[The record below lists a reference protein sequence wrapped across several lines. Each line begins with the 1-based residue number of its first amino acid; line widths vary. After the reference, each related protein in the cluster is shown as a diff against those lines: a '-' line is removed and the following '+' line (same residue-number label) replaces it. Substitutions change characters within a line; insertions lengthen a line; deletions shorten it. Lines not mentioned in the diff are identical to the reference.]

1 MWRQYYPTNK
11 TQLIQNQSL
20 LTKKTIEGL
29 QESIINTKAVR
40 FEAYDLLSVMT
51 SIGACKRGTPSMRE
65 CHAGRESVWFIPARY
80 TVRDTSKRYK
90 FYGIFDRT
98 QKGRS
103 LIAQCLTDSF
113 RGNHWINFFG
123 RAPTEEVALQSGKA
137 CVIFSSTRCVEILN
151 LESLNI
157 TSSFCQLHL
166 NRLDYFFNLK
176 ANQSSYPHRFSKHN
190 NKIVKWRKIFLR
202 YVLYTWVKYDFSFT
216 DSTKTVTSQTKLEG
230 SAKVQLL

>member
-98 QKGRS
+98 QKGGPWLRNVWQILFEVIIGLIFWTRS
-103 LIAQCLTDSF
+103 HWRGCIAVREGVRDFFLDQVRWNLKSWIIKYNFVILSAAFESF
-113 RGNHWINFFG
+113 G
-123 RAPTEEVALQSGKA
+123 L
-137 CVIFSSTRCVEILN
+137 L
-151 LESLNI
+151 
-157 TSSFCQLHL
+157 
-166 NRLDYFFNLK
+166 FNLK
-176 ANQSSYPHRFSKHN
+176 ANQ
-190 NKIVKWRKIFLR
+190 
-202 YVLYTWVKYDFSFT
+202 
-216 DSTKTVTSQTKLEG
+216 
-230 SAKVQLL
+230 